1 MDTWKGSDDVKLGFG
16 IAIAHSDYDYEV
28 LYNERFDLQILQF
41 LDETPTPIP
50 APTPT
55 PEQPTP
61 TPIPVKDLSHQT
73 NTPNVLMLD
82 NDQDINLNVTS

>member
-1 MDTWKGSDDVKLGFG
+1 MIYRYYK
-16 IAIAHSDYDYEV
+16 
-28 LYNERFDLQILQF
+28 F

-50 APTPT
+50 APTLT

-82 NDQDINLNVTS
+82 NDQDINLNGHKLKENQKLGYNIGGYGFISGFMLSI